1 MGDRVVIGL
10 EEAVGYVEAG
20 TSVGLGGYMLSAHPA
35 AVVFEMLRRRPADLR
50 VVGAAAA
57 GLEVDVLIAAGLV
70 RELVTSHVGAEH
82 LCPVG
87 PAYAG
92 ALCSG
97 ELSVF
102 ACDEG
107 IYFAALRAGAA
118 GLPSTSWRAGPG
130 TCLTA
135 LNPMLAEACDPLSG
149 EPILLVPPVRIDVLY
164 VHADRADVDGN
175 VAYRGSGFGDR
186 AMHAASDMTVAVVEE
201 LLPPNRR
208 LPPETVAFRAEHVVW
223 APYGAYPFAAPGR
236 YTYDARWL
244 ADYVSSARS
253 GGITGF
259 LAGWFDAASNHADLL
274 SKAGFARLRELGDPA
289 RFPGAPR

>member
-1 MGDRVVIGL
+1 VGDRVVIGL
-10 EEAVGYVEAG
+10 DEAVGYVEAG
-20 TSVGLGGYMLSAHPA
+20 TSVGLGGYMLSAHPTA
-35 AVVFEMLRRRPADLR
+35 AVFEILRRRPTDLR

-57 GLEVDVLIAAGLV
+57 GLEVDLLIAAGLV

-82 LCPVG
+82 LSPVG
-87 PAYAG
+87 PAYSE

-118 GLPSTSWRAGPG
+118 GLPSASWRAGPG
-130 TCLTA
+130 TSLTTI
-135 LNPMLAEACDPLSG
+135 NPMLAEACDPLSG
-149 EPILLVPPVRIDVLY
+149 EPVALVPPVRMDVLY

-201 LLPPNRR
+201 LVPPNRR
-208 LPPETVAFRAEHVVW
+208 LASETVAFRAEHVVW

-244 ADYVSSARS
+244 TSYVSSVRS
-253 GGITGF
+253 GGIAGF
-259 LAGWFDAASNHADLL
+259 LADWFGAPSSYAGFLA
-274 SKAGFARLRELGDPA
+274 KAGIERLLELGDPA
-289 RFPGAPR
+289 RFPGVPR